1 MTTFQVTLAN
11 IVKARYSL
19 GISVIFLLLMSGG
32 ACDLPSADAYAKYAE
47 SFKQTCSYVSPSQ
60 EPIAY
65 SHIKAKKAV
74 HIISIDISNKSLA
87 RYGTCAPQIEH
98 EDSELMPWGYAS
110 ETVGEDYHTH
120 YYLPVPD
127 KAENA
132 YAVYHVKC
140 RYHNI
145 LGPEYI
151 SQPYVVRV
159 IDNGQNKICHIEK
172 WNKDSLEYPK
182 F

>member
-1 MTTFQVTLAN
+1 MTTFQVTLVN
-11 IVKARYSL
+11 IVRAKYLL
-19 GISVIFLLLMSGG
+19 GISGIFLLLMSGG
-32 ACDLPSADAYAKYAE
+32 ACDLPSADTYAKYAE
-47 SFKQTCSYVSPSQ
+47 GFKQTCSYISPSQ

-65 SHIKAKKAV
+65 SRVKSKKTT
-74 HIISIDISNKSLA
+74 HIISIDISNKGSA

-98 EDSELMPWGYAS
+98 EDSDFMPWGYAS
-110 ETVGEDYHTH
+110 ETVGEDYHTR

-145 LGPEYI
+145 LGPEYV

-159 IDNGQNKICHIEK
+159 IGDGANKACRIEK
-172 WNKDSLEYPK
+172 WNNDPH
-182 F
+182 